1 MQKRRKNDN
10 DVIFFVDIYRFLS
23 LNKIMAESSAETKA
37 KILSSAKTEFLE
49 KGFMNASLRTIAAN
63 AGLTTGA
70 MYRHFKDKDALFCAL
85 VDEAIDV
92 TNKAV
97 MLADAVHHVDLDNA
111 VSKEHF
117 EQEKKTTNDLL
128 DYMFEHFDI
137 FTLLL
142 TKAAG
147 STHEHFQEE
156 ICELYTTNCEQTFN
170 FLYEKNLSTKKIDK
184 MTVHFIAST
193 IINAFVEI
201 ITHKMTKEAAVQYIE
216 NIEEFTRYGM
226 IHMMGL
232 PCLDAE

>member
-23 LNKIMAESSAETKA
+23 LNKIIEESSAETKA

-111 VSKEHF
+111 VSIEHF

-170 FLYEKNLSTKKIDK
+170 MMYENHFSTKKIDK

-232 PCLDAE
+232 PCNDTE

>member
-1 MQKRRKNDN
+1 MNQ
-10 DVIFFVDIYRFLS
+10 I
-23 LNKIMAESSAETKA
+23 ESDTKS
-37 KILSSAKTEFLE
+37 KILESAKTEFLE

-85 VDEAIDV
+85 VDEAIDF
-92 TNKAV
+92 TTKTV
-97 MLADAVHHVDLDNA
+97 MMADSSHHLDLDNL

-117 EQEKKTTNDLL
+117 EQEKESTNDLL
-128 DYMFEHFDI
+128 NYIFDNFDT

-156 ICELYTTNCEQTFN
+156 ICDLYTKNCQDTFN
-170 FLYEKNLSTKKIDK
+170 WMYQNKIAAKKIDT

-193 IINAFVEI
+193 VINAFVEI
-201 ITHKMTKEAAVQYIE
+201 ITHKMTKQAAFQYIE

-226 IHMMGL
+226 IHMMGI
-232 PCLDAE
+232 PCEHKE